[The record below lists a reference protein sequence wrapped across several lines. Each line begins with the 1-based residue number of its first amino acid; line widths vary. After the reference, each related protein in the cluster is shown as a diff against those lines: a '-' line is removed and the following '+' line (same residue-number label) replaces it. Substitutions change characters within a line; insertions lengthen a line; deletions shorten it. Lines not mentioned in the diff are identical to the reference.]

1 MRLIKFYLYFFK
13 NYKKE
18 HAILLLKE
26 LFISLFIIPIP
37 IGINILYKNNDPQIL
52 FYLFISIT
60 VWFIFSIILLKKHI
74 QVFLFEPIHI
84 IAVTFYKKFLN
95 AREKINHGFLIDSF
109 NSNGMMSI
117 EYLEIIAYMLLSFF
131 KLILV
136 ITICFFI
143 NSKLLIISVI
153 PVLFLI
159 PIQIYFYKHM
169 EEKISNAS
177 KTNKALQ
184 NTISEIGNG
193 IETIRKYEASN
204 YFLNQFFA
212 KSKKARAANIKK
224 ACGNYNE
231 SLLTDMIKTLYI
243 PLFFVFTA
251 FIPFFKI
258 MPEVFLTSLTYI
270 YFITGILYEFIDFF
284 SFIRETAVMTEELIL
299 SFPSQKNISGNIKNI
314 FPIEFKDFSIHINEK
329 KILDSINLKIDK
341 DEKIAIVGETG
352 SGKTSFLNAIIGSI
366 EPSSSDILF
375 AGERACKTK
384 NRFAK
389 IAAAEQQPYF
399 FKMSLT
405 ENIFFSLKNYKKTE
419 QTMKD
424 AELKEFYDRLEFG
437 GLTFL
442 KPEVLSQGEK
452 SRLSVCRINEKK
464 AELIIMDET
473 TANLDSE
480 TEAKILPKILKKK
493 DTTVLCISHR
503 LSTVMKFKRVL
514 FFKNGK
520 IIYDGTVC
528 NELLSHSLFAG
539 LFKEQI
545 YLQ

>member
-95 AREKINHGFLIDSF
+95 AQEKINHGFLIDSF

-177 KTNKALQ
+177 KTNKTLQ

-231 SLLTDMIKTLYI
+231 TLLTDMIKTLYI

-270 YFITGILYEFIDFF
+270 YFITGILYEFIDFV
-284 SFIRETAVMTEELIL
+284 SFVRETAVMTEELVL
-299 SFPSQKNISGNIKNI
+299 SFPPQKNISENIENI
-314 FPIEFKDFSIHINEK
+314 FPIEFKDFSVHINEK
-329 KILDSINLKIDK
+329 KILNSINLKIDK
-341 DEKIAIVGETG
+341 EEKIAIVGETG
-352 SGKTSFLNAIIGSI
+352 SGKTSFLNAIIGGF
-366 EPSSSDILF
+366 EPSSGEILF
-375 AGERACKTK
+375 AGKKACQTK
-384 NRFAK
+384 NRFGK
-389 IAAAEQQPYF
+389 IAAAEQSPYF
-399 FKMSLT
+399 FKMSLS
-405 ENIFFSLKNYKKTE
+405 ENIFFSLKNDTKIE
-419 QTMKD
+419 QAMKD
-424 AELKEFYDRLEFG
+424 AELKLFYEQLEFG
-437 GLTFL
+437 GLTRL
-442 KPEVLSQGEK
+442 KPEILSQGEK
-452 SRLSVCRINEKK
+452 SRLSVCRINEKE
-464 AELIIMDET
+464 AELILMDET

-480 TEAKILPKILKKK
+480 TEDKILPKILNRKN
-493 DTTVLCISHR
+493 TAVLCISHR

-514 FFKNGK
+514 FFKDGK
-520 IIYDGTVC
+520 IIYDGAVC
-528 NELLSHSLFAG
+528 NELFSLPFFIN
-539 LFKEQI
+539 LFKEQ
-545 YLQ
+545 LCP